1 MSTPPSPTFKCR
13 TITAFIHLTPSD
25 VPDERLGGKLEED
38 KEYVDLESGIYRKI
52 KEASEGLQKL
62 RSSVSSLPLEVQT
75 VRISTN
81 TFTSY
86 LPLTPALIQPQ
97 ILHLHNILA
106 LLNVGFF
113 SLGPCTTVEQ
123 TENLPAVILPLSP
136 YVSVSSMVSAN
147 DYPHSLAS
155 AKIIKTLSTQT
166 EDGINNFRYCVQS
179 NTNRPCTPFF
189 PGSYGPDEIGNIKV
203 SIGLENGILANVGLG
218 MCKNPHD
225 VGIKFLDY
233 YKTQVAGIVRTV
245 AEKTGGMKGWEY
257 AGLDSSLNPSLE
269 PGGSVAQA
277 IEDLPW
283 VNGGISGV
291 GVVGA
296 AASITTAIQNLGYM
310 RVGYCGIMLPV
321 CEDRRLSE
329 VQMGD
334 GEREGDG
341 RYFNVTHLMNVRDRK
356 SVV

>member
-1 MSTPPSPTFKCR
+1 
-13 TITAFIHLTPSD
+13 
-25 VPDERLGGKLEED
+25 
-38 KEYVDLESGIYRKI
+38 
-52 KEASEGLQKL
+52 
-62 RSSVSSLPLEVQT
+62 
-75 VRISTN
+75 
-81 TFTSY
+81 
-86 LPLTPALIQPQ
+86 
-97 ILHLHNILA
+97 
-106 LLNVGFF
+106 
-113 SLGPCTTVEQ
+113 
-123 TENLPAVILPLSP
+123 
-136 YVSVSSMVSAN
+136 MVSAN

-341 RYFNVTHLMNVRDRK
+341 RYFNVTHLMNVS
-356 SVV
+356 SVCGVGVDTVPLRGDVEVGDVAGVIMDVCGLAERWDKPLSVRMFPVGGKGSGGLTEFDSPYLCNTRVFEL